1 MEFYDKRNLRDIF
14 NIINITIRI
23 SKFKIQIQDSYHSF
37 KFINF
42 NSTCFLLRIAN
53 CLKHEF

>member
-23 SKFKIQIQDSYHSF
+23 SKFKIQTYHSF

-53 CLKHEF
+53 CLEHEF